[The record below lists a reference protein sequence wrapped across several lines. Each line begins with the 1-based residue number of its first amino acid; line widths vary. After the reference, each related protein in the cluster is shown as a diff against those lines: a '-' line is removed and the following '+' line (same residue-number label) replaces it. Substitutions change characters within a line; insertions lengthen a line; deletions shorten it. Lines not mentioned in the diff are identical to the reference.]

1 MCNMKNILLQKI
13 PPFVG
18 MTGICKNNVEEG
30 KTVASPRSPP
40 KEGKFASHS
49 PPPSF
54 PPYLLISY

>member
-30 KTVASPRSPP
+30 KTAA
-40 KEGKFASHS
+40 K
-49 PPPSF
+49 PPSF
-54 PPYLLISY
+54 PPYLLISH